1 MGKTAVEEKG
11 VAALFHADQTVRRAP
26 GEHPGIVPEGDAAYV
41 VPEPVIHGLFERVG
55 VATDGGLVVSK
66 HGVIGVD
73 VDNPFFAYNLII
85 GSCFCYVSGQFGDP
99 AAGAVVHL
107 GRHIEHLGINHPD
120 TDIDIEER
128 RLLAEECTSE
138 EEKGSNKPFHGV
150 NLLTGIR
157 HVNLS

>member
-26 GEHPGIVPEGDAAYV
+26 GEHSGIVPEGDAAYV

-107 GRHIEHLGINHPD
+107 DHHIEHLIIDHPD
-120 TDIDIEER
+120 TNIHIEKKS
-128 RLLAEECTSE
+128 LLAEEGTDK
-138 EEKGSNKPFHGV
+138 EEKRNHNPFHGA
-150 NLLTGIR
+150 NLLTGVH